1 VLVTPT
7 VAASSTPD
15 QAADDRSVARL
26 GRLRDGVQGLGRT
39 RGLPLDRVLLITG
52 GILLP
57 LGLILILVG
66 WYGASHTPWLF
77 EQIPYAVSGGLL
89 GAALVIA
96 GGFFYFGYWLTR
108 VVEETRRQTDLLASM
123 LDRLGGAGAASG
135 NGSSGVGASGLVATA
150 TGTMLHRPDC
160 PVVAGKDGL
169 RRVSAGT
176 KGFDPC
182 KICDPLGD

>member
-1 VLVTPT
+1 MTAS
-7 VAASSTPD
+7 VAPSSTTE
-15 QAADDRSVARL
+15 QAGDDRSEARL
-26 GRLRDGVQGLGRT
+26 GRLREGVQGLGRT
-39 RGLPLDRVLLITG
+39 RGLPLDRLLLIAG

-57 LGLILILVG
+57 LGVILILVG

-89 GAALVIA
+89 GAALVIV
-96 GGFFYFGYWLTR
+96 GGFLYFGYWLTR
-108 VVEETRRQTDLLASM
+108 VVQETRRQTDLLASV
-123 LDRLGGAGAASG
+123 LDRLGGAGTATG
-135 NGSSGVGASGLVATA
+135 NGASSGGGSRLVATA

-176 KGFDPC
+176 KGFTPC

>member
-1 VLVTPT
+1 VTAS
-7 VAASSTPD
+7 VASSSTTE
-15 QAADDRSVARL
+15 QADDRSEQ
-26 GRLRDGVQGLGRT
+26 RLRRLREGVQGLGRT
-39 RGLPLDRVLLITG
+39 RGLPLDRLLLISG
-52 GILLP
+52 GVLLP

-89 GAALVIA
+89 GAALVIV
-96 GGFFYFGYWLTR
+96 GGFLYFGYWLTR
-108 VVEETRRQTDLLASM
+108 IVQETRRQTELLASV
-123 LDRLGGAGAASG
+123 LDRLGGAAGGASG
-135 NGSSGVGASGLVATA
+135 NGASGAGASGLVATA

-182 KICDPLGD
+182 KICDPLSD